1 MRYEAPDTLEAATAL
16 LGGADGAARVLAG
29 GTDLLVQMR
38 ADLVEPALL
47 VDVKKIAELRRI
59 ADDEGGFRLG
69 AAVTGMEVMEHDGFG
84 QAWPGV
90 AEAVKLIGSI
100 QVRGRATLG
109 GNLCNASPAADS
121 VPALIAAGAT
131 ATIAGPEGRRE
142 IPVERV
148 ATGPGATSL
157 AGDEIVVAF
166 GFPPRPPR
174 SADAYLRFT
183 PRTEMD
189 IAVAGA
195 AVDLT
200 LDEAGVC
207 TRARVVLGAVAE
219 RALPVPEAGDALVGS
234 SLDEAAL
241 ERLAAAAGAAA
252 RPIDDKRGT
261 REYRI
266 KVAGVL
272 AQRAARRAA
281 ERARRR

>member
-1 MRYEAPDTLEAATAL
+1 MRYETPDTLEAATAL

-47 VDVKKIAELRRI
+47 VDVKKIPELRRI
-59 ADDEGGFRLG
+59 AADDGGFRLG

-131 ATIAGPEGRRE
+131 AAIAGPEGRRE

-148 ATGPGATSL
+148 TTGPGATSL
-157 AGDEIVVAF
+157 ARDEILVAF

-189 IAVAGA
+189 IAVVGA

-219 RALPVPEAGDALVGS
+219 RALPAPEAGEALVGS

-272 AQRAARRAA
+272 AQRAALRAA